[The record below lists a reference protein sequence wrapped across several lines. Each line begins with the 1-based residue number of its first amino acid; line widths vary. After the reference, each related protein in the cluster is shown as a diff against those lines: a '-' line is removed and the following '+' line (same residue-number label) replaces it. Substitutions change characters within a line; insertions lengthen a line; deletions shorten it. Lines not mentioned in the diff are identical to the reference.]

1 MNSLLEELNCETVFT
16 IPVFGGIGV
25 SEAVVVTWIIMA
37 VLVVLCL
44 CLVRNLKV
52 ENPGKKQLML
62 ETAVSGL
69 YNFFEEIVGEKG
81 RRYIPYLS
89 TVAIYIGIANL
100 IGLFGFKPPT
110 KALNVTAALA
120 VMSIILVEYSGIH
133 AKGVKGWVKSFVEP
147 SPIIAPINVMEL
159 FIKPLSLCMR
169 LFGNVLG
176 AFVIMELLKI
186 VVPLFVPVVF
196 SCYFDMEAKT
206 TAKTEYDRI
215 VSDANSQAGKII
227 ENAEKT
233 VVSQREKTLRGLES
247 QIAGLAIDT
256 AAKVIGEQAGSL
268 DNAKLYD
275 EFLNKAGDAHD
286 TDIN

>member
-196 SCYFDMEAKT
+196 SCYFYIFDVLIQAYVFFFLTCMYIEEAV
-206 TAKTEYDRI
+206 EED
-215 VSDANSQAGKII
+215 
-227 ENAEKT
+227 
-233 VVSQREKTLRGLES
+233 
-247 QIAGLAIDT
+247 
-256 AAKVIGEQAGSL
+256 
-268 DNAKLYD
+268 
-275 EFLNKAGDAHD
+275 
-286 TDIN
+286 